1 MGEMA
6 HRRMGIRRRRGIK
19 IMSQKGSERMKI
31 TDIYNVMKPI
41 RHFRDLDVY
50 QGAMSLSLDIFEI
63 TKGFPVEER
72 YALTDQIRRSCRSIC
87 ANLAEAW
94 RKRRYPAAF
103 VSKLNDAETEAGET
117 QVHVE
122 FSFRHNYI
130 EQTTFEALDD
140 ACDKI
145 IAQIVMIDQSEKWI
159 IKAAPKHRSPR
170 Q

>member
-1 MGEMA
+1 VGEWA
-6 HRRMGIRRRRGIK
+6 SGHHAATRDK
-19 IMSQKGSERMKI
+19 NHVAKGSEDNNI
-31 TDIYNVMKPI
+31 THIYSVMKPI
-41 RHFRDLDVY
+41 KHFRDLDVY

-63 TKGFPVEER
+63 TKEFPVEER

-122 FSFRHNYI
+122 FSFKHNYI

-145 IAQIVMIDQSEKWI
+145 IAQIVKMIDQSEK
-159 IKAAPKHRSPR
+159 
-170 Q
+170 